1 MKDDYISTLR
11 RNARLARECKE
22 QAEEAKALAG
32 GHCRDEA
39 ELYLKASDYY
49 RKNVEIS
56 TGEERAYNEELMN
69 EYVTMARKIAGILK
83 AKMAAEAGNTA
94 APGSVPAKS
103 EPAAAAGNTVKAGN
117 TAKAAKSSGK
127 EEIDTEAWFRPSPK
141 HGFDDVAGMESIK
154 AKLSV
159 NIGDAK
165 YIELK
170 KSLNLKNL
178 NGFFFYG
185 PPGCG
190 KTYIV
195 EAFAN
200 ELIKSG
206 YHYICLDAKDILNK
220 YVGGAEK
227 IVGRL
232 MELAEESAPCIVFI
246 DELDGV
252 CKNRSLPNLPEYA
265 SSITTAFLTG
275 YNRLVSSDKEIIFIG
290 ASNYPEKVDSAML
303 SRMELIRIPLPD
315 KAAREGN
322 LKYAFS
328 KSELQCTMPI
338 EEMAAMT
345 ENFDCRDLNSLVENC
360 LKKVFEILKGRYPDG
375 ASAAEAL
382 RKGEVVLDRK
392 LFQEIFDEYMPFPKE
407 ADRKRLE
414 AWEKEIYKEKGM
426 PEPEKKTVKM
436 PPADQKDDKG
446 EDEPEA
452 KSPAK
457 PEPFLGMKKGEASE
471 ATEKVILN
479 CGSIN
484 LALVTAENDGE
495 ESEETEGFFKDMVE
509 GIDEAGRR
517 NVHNPVP
524 EQDIEKAFFY
534 ADKNYP
540 VEGAYWQENA
550 IRYQELLTEEVK
562 KQEKEPEL
570 CQKMKEA
577 DESLKEKIQPGRKS
591 FYMGHFTEEKGAENF
606 RESYDSFNT
615 VRQGAA
621 VAGFGGTCGIVASCN
636 VVNQQTGKRLREED
650 GVTVFVSANLCYVDK
665 RFKEAGYRFTDDMG
679 WGQRLQIYGNN
690 GGTNFLGR
698 KAFINANGVAFEQ
711 ITDTTFMKKGKIV
724 ALMKKKP
731 EVTLELMSER
741 FHNGES
747 EILILKA
754 QDLKQAQLSNRVPSW
769 QEPDPFRSNHA
780 TTVAGFSYTETGE
793 VAGVWINETG
803 GFADSGR
810 VFISAE
816 KFNEMR
822 MNTKGFSVEFTKKK
836 EQGGEV

>member
-69 EYVTMARKIAGILK
+69 EYVAMARKIAGILK
-83 AKMAAEAGNTA
+83 AKMELEAGNTA
-94 APGSVPAKS
+94 ASGSTPVKNAK
-103 EPAAAAGNTVKAGN
+103 PAATNTVKAGN
-117 TAKAAKSSGK
+117 TAKAAKSNGK
-127 EEIDTEAWFRPSPK
+127 DEINTEAWFRPSPK

-154 AKLSV
+154 TKLSV

-206 YHYICLDAKDILNK
+206 YHYICLDAKDILDR

-375 ASAAEAL
+375 ASATEAL
-382 RKGEVVLDRK
+382 RNGEVVLDRE
-392 LFQEIFDEYMPFPKE
+392 LFQKIFDEYMPFPKE
-407 ADRKRLE
+407 ADRRRLE
-414 AWEKEIYKEKGM
+414 EWEKEIYKEKGM
-426 PEPEKKTVKM
+426 PEPEKKTVKI
-436 PPADQKDDKG
+436 PPAEKKDDKG

-457 PEPFLGMKKGEASE
+457 PKSLLGMKKGEVSE
-471 ATEKVILN
+471 ATEKVILS

-495 ESEETEGFFKDMVE
+495 ETGETESFFKDMAE
-509 GIDEAGRR
+509 GVDEAGRR

-524 EQDIEKAFFY
+524 EQDIEKAFLY
-534 ADKNYP
+534 ADRNYP
-540 VEGAYWQENA
+540 SESPHWQENA
-550 IRYQELLTEEVK
+550 IRYQELLTEEAK
-562 KQEKEPEL
+562 KQEEKDAL
-570 CQKMKEA
+570 RQKMQEKTET
-577 DESLKEKIQPGRKS
+577 LKAKIQPGRKS
-591 FYMGHFTEEKGAENF
+591 LYLGIFSERTPENF
-606 RESYDSFNT
+606 KESYQAFNT
-615 VRQGAA
+615 VRQGEA
-621 VAGFGGTCGIVASCN
+621 VLGFGGTCGIVASCN

-650 GVTVFVSANLCYVDK
+650 GVAVFFSAKLCYVDR
-665 RFKEAGYRFTDDMG
+665 RFREAGCQFTEDMT
-679 WGQRLQIYGNN
+679 WDQRMQIYGSN

-698 KAFINANGVAFEQ
+698 KAFINANGVEFERA
-711 ITDTTFMKKGKIV
+711 TDTTFMKKGKIF

-754 QDLKQAQLSNRVPSW
+754 QDLQQAALSNRIPSW

-780 TTVAGFSYTETGE
+780 TTVAGFAYTETGD

-803 GFADSGR
+803 GFTGSGR

-822 MNTKGFSVEFTKKK
+822 MNTKGFSVEFTRKK